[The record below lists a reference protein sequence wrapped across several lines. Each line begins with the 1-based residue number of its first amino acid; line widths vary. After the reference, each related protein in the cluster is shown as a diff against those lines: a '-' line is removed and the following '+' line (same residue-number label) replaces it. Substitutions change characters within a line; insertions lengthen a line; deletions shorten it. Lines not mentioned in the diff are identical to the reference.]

1 MSDIPFCT
9 VRFTKFFK
17 FSVVLCNVFIV
28 FSSVVSH
35 GRRQVMISH
44 LFSTACICIHI
55 HAAPGAI
62 HGQLFYVS
70 TYLACRRPCPHLT
83 CRRLP
88 PYLICCHLFRNSIR
102 NVVLLVF
109 LFPSP
114 FSGVLFR
121 WTRQSRGACFSPF
134 HISHRGSTGEWL
146 GMVN

>member
-1 MSDIPFCT
+1 M
-9 VRFTKFFK
+9 
-17 FSVVLCNVFIV
+17 FSIV

-88 PYLICCHLFRNSIR
+88 PYLICCHHFRNSIR

-109 LFPSP
+109 LFAFP
-114 FSGVLFR
+114 LFR
-121 WTRQSRGACFSPF
+121 LFCSGGRVNRGELVFLHFTQGNGNGKLKKFHPRSKDTQRGAKS
-134 HISHRGSTGEWL
+134 
-146 GMVN
+146 